1 MKDFEYHVPTKVV
14 FGRGGENQV
23 GRLCKEDGAT
33 KVLVHFGGNSA
44 KKSGLLDRVYASLE
58 EAGIPYVT
66 LGGVS
71 PNPLLSLIR
80 EGIELCKK
88 EGVDYL
94 LPVGGGSVIDSAK
107 AIGCGVAG
115 EGDIWE
121 YYQALRVPEK
131 CLPIGCVL
139 TIAAAGSEMS
149 NSSVVTND
157 ETREKRAIGSNVI
170 IPRFSV
176 MNPELTMTLPAYHTA
191 AGVADTIMHTLERY
205 FVAENPTMTITDTI
219 AEGLLRDV
227 MENGK
232 ILCRNPKDYNARAN
246 IMWASSL
253 SHNGLT
259 GLGGPRGDWAT
270 HQFGHELSGKYDMTH
285 GASLTSVWG
294 SWARYVCKD
303 NPERFAQFAVNVMEV
318 PDDGNLS
325 VEELALAGIE
335 EMEEFFWAIEMPTKI
350 SEADI
355 HPTEEDIVAMAQ
367 GVSRGETRLVGD
379 IKKLNTEDAINIFK
393 MAL

>member
-14 FGRGGENQV
+14 FGRGVENQV

-44 KKSGLLDRVYASLE
+44 KESGLLDRVYASLE
-58 EAGIPYVT
+58 EASIPYVT
-66 LGGVS
+66 LGGVK
-71 PNPLLSLIR
+71 PNPRLSLIR
-80 EGIELCKK
+80 EGIELCEK

-115 EGDIWE
+115 EGDVWD

-131 CLPIGCVL
+131 CLPVGCVP

-157 ETREKRAIGSNVI
+157 ETLEKRSIGTSVI

-176 MNPELTMTLPAYHTA
+176 MNPELTTTLPAYHTA
-191 AGVADTIMHTLERY
+191 AGVADTMMHTMERY
-205 FVAENPTMTITDTI
+205 FVSENPTMTITDAL
-219 AEGLLRDV
+219 AEGLIRDV

-232 ILCRNPKDYNARAN
+232 ILCRNPEDYNARAN

-253 SHNGLT
+253 SHNGLMA
-259 GLGGPRGDWAT
+259 LGGPRGDWAV
-270 HQFGHELSGKYDMTH
+270 HQLGHELSGKYDLTH
-285 GASLTSVWG
+285 GAALTALWA
-294 SWARYVCKD
+294 SWARYVYKD

-350 SEADI
+350 SEAGI
-355 HPTEEDIVAMAQ
+355 NLTEEDVAAMAQ

-379 IKKLNTEDAINIFK
+379 LKQLNTEDVAKIYT